1 VAERATGEARGEQGR
16 RGRIEGLESPVPL
29 LQRLPGVL
37 QDGEFGERFVSAFD
51 DGFAPIIT
59 TLDSLSAYVDPELA
73 PSDFLDWLSGWV
85 GVELDDAWSLDQRR
99 RIVAGAALVHRRRGT
114 RAGLMEALELAL
126 GAAVEADDSGGCTW
140 SAKPGGELPGEA
152 APRVDLRLTVS
163 DPDRVDTR
171 RVESLVEAVK
181 PAHVAYTYEVAAG
194 IGSMRKG

>member
-1 VAERATGEARGEQGR
+1 MSERVSGTNGDGQGR
-16 RGRIEGLESPVPL
+16 RGRVEGLESPIPL

-51 DGFAPIIT
+51 DGFAPIIS

-73 PSDFLDWLSGWV
+73 PADFLDWLSGWV

-114 RAGLMEALELAL
+114 RAGLIEALELAF

-140 SAKPGGELPGEA
+140 SAKPGGELPGKVT
-152 APRVDLRLTVS
+152 PQVDLRLVVG
-163 DPDRVDTR
+163 DPDKVDHR